1 MNHHIGYRLDAECGC
16 SLTAC
21 ENGLVLSER
30 PAVHL
35 RDCLVPKIE
44 RSYRGESNR
53 DVRLGFSR
61 MLEPRQAELPNEWKA
76 LIKGAVRDDPHM
88 DCDEKKRFHRAL
100 GLGTPPLEDQR
111 AWYAISVT
119 LSRCLLVLR
128 SQYMFWQTNTSI
140 FVLPRP
146 VSATRLYW
154 PEEINADSKM
164 CVR

>member
-1 MNHHIGYRLDAECGC
+1 MNHHAKYKLDAECGC

-44 RSYRGESNR
+44 RSYRGESNS

-61 MLEPRQAELPNEWKA
+61 MLGHRQAEERRALGGFNISLPNDWKA

-88 DCDEKKRFHRAL
+88 DCDEKRKFHRDL
-100 GLGTPPLEDQR
+100 GLGTPPLEDQY
-111 AWYAISVT
+111 AWYVYLGHSFQIC
-119 LSRCLLVLR
+119 SR
-128 SQYMFWQTNTSI
+128 T
-140 FVLPRP
+140 
-146 VSATRLYW
+146 
-154 PEEINADSKM
+154 
-164 CVR
+164 